1 MEFRWLNEGQIKT
14 DDNRIEIFAPAQSDF
29 FFNNGAVS
37 EEGIT
42 PESLCNAPFYHTEIA
57 GDFVMRVKVSHDF
70 KDTYDSASIM
80 VMQDMRNWA
89 KSCFEMTDFGT
100 HAVVSVIARNGESD
114 DANGCNIEGNDV
126 WLQVCRCGQSFAFH
140 YSVDGKKFYMM
151 RFFNLPAGETVKV
164 GLLPQAPQSVFLKV
178 FASPSIT
185 YLAVREKFSYFIM
198 QRAICLIKNVY

>member
-1 MEFRWLNEGQIKT
+1 MDFKWLNEGQINTENNK
-14 DDNRIEIFAPAQSDF
+14 IEMFAPAQSDF

-80 VMQDMRNWA
+80 VMQDMKNWA

-100 HAVVSVIARNGESD
+100 HAVVSVVARNGECD
-114 DANGCNIEGNDV
+114 DANGCNIDGNEV
-126 WLQVCRCGQSFAFH
+126 WLQVCRCGNSFAFH
-140 YSVDGKKFYMM
+140 YSVDGKKFYDKMKKYSV
-151 RFFNLPAGETVKV
+151 RWNEWRELKDDPDFSLPPTEW
-164 GLLPQAPQSVFLKV
+164 LK
-178 FASPSIT
+178 
-185 YLAVREKFSYFIM
+185 
-198 QRAICLIKNVY
+198 